1 MRFLLVLL
9 ILPALGT
16 AQSLSG
22 TVADATGAPLPGAQV
37 LVKNIETGSQRAAI
51 TDEQGRFSA
60 PALGVGR
67 FEVSASKEGFSTQT
81 RAGLV
86 LVLGQESTVSLIL
99 TVDPLKQV
107 VTVQEDVPVVAVTT
121 AQTSGLVGECQVKDL
136 PLNGRSY
143 DGLIALNPGI
153 VNYTSQRAGGVG
165 TSNSAVGNMFAV
177 SGRRPQENLFLL
189 NGIEFTGAS
198 EINLSPGGASGQLLG
213 VDAVREFNV
222 VTDAYSAEF
231 GKRPG
236 GQVTIATASGTNQLH
251 GSAFEFLRNNALD
264 ARNFFDQ
271 ASAPQF
277 QRNNFGG
284 ALGGP
289 IRKDKTFVFGNYEGF
304 QQHLAVT
311 DVTLVPDNNARN
323 GFLPGPNGGL
333 VNVGIAAGVAP
344 LLTLWPAQN
353 GPTLGGGIGVAYS
366 NPLQTIREDFGT
378 IRVDHTISS
387 KDSLFGVYTIDDSAD
402 NTPTA
407 NPISRDFETLREQ
420 VLSLQETHV
429 FSPNVV
435 NTARIGFSRAGY
447 FFDGQTTQS
456 VPGWVVGRPIG
467 AVVIGGSTA
476 SNAATQITLAGN
488 NAGSNLR
495 AVRNLFTEEDHINIT
510 RGRHQIEA
518 GVWFQRIQAND
529 SFAQAQYGQASFAS
543 LTSLLQGS
551 IGTFT
556 AVPSPTPL
564 GWRSL
569 EGAFFVQDT
578 IRLRPNLELTLGFR
592 NEFTN
597 GWNEVSGRG
606 SNYRFQNGVIDSN
619 PTIAS
624 SVFQNNNARFLPA
637 PRVGIAY
644 DPFGTG
650 STVIRAGFG
659 MYYSLLDNLS
669 FRLDQNA
676 PFNTT
681 ISLKNVAVNGL
692 QLVPGAPIPSGGKIS
707 PAGVDPNLKTGAV
720 ESYTFKIEQRIG
732 KDNSLS
738 VGYVG
743 SHGYHEILTLNANE
757 PYPTILPDG
766 TVYYPPNSPLANPNL
781 ANTTSWFSEG
791 NSSYNALQ
799 IDFRRRMSHGLQLRG
814 VYTFSKSL
822 DDGATLNSSVATN
835 SPGFVMYPQNPR
847 VDWSRSTFD
856 VTHLAVINGTYELPF
871 GRHAQGWQR
880 KVADGWSA
888 AGILTLQSGLP
899 FTPQLGYNPSNN
911 GDTRN
916 PVRPS
921 WNPSFQGPVVLGGP
935 NKYFDA
941 NAFVQPANGTYGN
954 VGRDVLIGPGIATV
968 DASLLKTIPFNE
980 RLRLQFRAEF
990 FNLLNHSNFNT
1001 PNPVVFSSA
1010 NTPPLTT
1017 AGVITST
1024 STTSRQIQFGL
1035 KLLW

>member
-1 MRFLLVLL
+1 MRILLLLL

-22 TVADATGAPLPGAQV
+22 TVADATGTPLPGAQV

-86 LVLGQESTVSLIL
+86 LVLGQESTVSLTL

-121 AQTSGLVGECQVKDL
+121 AQTSGLVGERQVKDL

-311 DVTLVPDNNARN
+311 DVTLVPDNNARK
-323 GFLPGPNGGL
+323 GLLPGPNGGL
-333 VNVGIAAGVAP
+333 VNVGIAPGVAP
-344 LLTLWPAQN
+344 LLTLWPVQN

-402 NTPTA
+402 DTPTA

-420 VLSLQETHV
+420 VLSLEETHV

-456 VPGWVVGRPIG
+456 VPGWIVGRPIG
-467 AVVIGGSTA
+467 AVVIGGGTA

-551 IGTFT
+551 IATFT

-592 NEFTN
+592 DEFTN
-597 GWNEVSGRG
+597 GWNEVAGRG

-681 ISLKNVAVNGL
+681 ISLKNVPLNGL

-707 PAGVDPNLKTGAV
+707 PAGVDPNLKTGTV

-732 KDNSLS
+732 KDNALS

-757 PYPTILPDG
+757 PNPTILQDG
-766 TVYYPPNSPLANPNL
+766 TIYYPPNSPFANPNL

-799 IDFRRRMSHGLQLRG
+799 IDFRRRMSHGLQLRA

-835 SPGFVMYPQNPR
+835 APGFVMYPLNPR

-871 GRHAQGWQR
+871 GRHAQGWHR
-880 KVADGWSA
+880 KVADGWSV
-888 AGILTLQSGLP
+888 AGILTWQSGLP

-921 WNPSFQGPVVLGGP
+921 WNPAFQGPVVLGGP
-935 NKYFDA
+935 NRYFDA

-954 VGRDVLIGPGIATV
+954 VGRDVLTGPGIATV

-980 RLRLQFRAEF
+980 RIRIQFRAEF
-990 FNLLNHSNFNT
+990 FNLLNRSNFNT

-1010 NTPPLTT
+1010 NTPPLST